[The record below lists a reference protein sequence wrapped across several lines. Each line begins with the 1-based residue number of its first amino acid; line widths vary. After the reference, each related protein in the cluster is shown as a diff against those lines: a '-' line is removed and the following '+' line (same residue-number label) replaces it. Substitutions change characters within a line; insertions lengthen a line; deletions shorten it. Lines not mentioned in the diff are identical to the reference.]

1 MWTSQ
6 QFFRQL
12 LDNLYDGVYFVDRDR
27 VVSYWN
33 RGAERL
39 SGFAASEVVGHSCR
53 DNLLVHVDNQGNQLC
68 FQGCPLAATIEDGQ
82 ERQAEVFMHHKAGH
96 RVPVQVRVTPIRNP
110 AGAITGAVEIFSDN
124 SAADQAR
131 LRAEELEKMA
141 FMDGLTGV
149 ANRRF
154 LELTLRS
161 RLEEQRRYGWP
172 VGLLF
177 LDVDHFKSFN
187 DRHGHEVGDQ
197 VLKMVATTMTSCS
210 RTFDTVGRWGG
221 EEFIAIIANVDSA
234 QLRTV
239 AERYRQLIEHSG
251 LELAGQLLKV
261 TVSIGAALATG
272 DETSAKL
279 LERADALMY
288 RSKQSGRN
296 RVSVEGMET

>member
-27 VVSYWN
+27 IVNYWN
-33 RGAERL
+33 KGAERL
-39 SGFAASEVVGHSCR
+39 SGFAAGEVIGHSCK
-53 DNLLVHVDNQGNQLC
+53 DNLLVHVDDQGNHLC
-68 FQGCPLAATIEDGQ
+68 IEGCPLAATIEDGQ
-82 ERQAEVFMHHKAGH
+82 ERQAAVFMHHKDGH
-96 RVPVQVRVTPIRNP
+96 RVPVQVRVTPIRNSQ
-110 AGAITGAVEIFSDN
+110 GAITGAVEIFSDN
-124 SAADQAR
+124 SAVDQAR
-131 LRAEELEKMA
+131 QRAAELEKMA

-154 LELTLRS
+154 LEITLGS

-197 VLKMVATTMTSCS
+197 VLKMVATTMSSCS

-221 EEFIAIIANVDSA
+221 EEFIAIITNVDSA

-239 AERYRQLIEHSG
+239 AERYRQLIEYSG
-251 LELAGQLLKV
+251 LAIADSVLKV
-261 TVSIGAALATG
+261 TVSIGAALATA
-272 DETSAKL
+272 DDTSEGL

-288 RSKQSGRN
+288 QSKQSGRN
-296 RVSVEGMET
+296 CVSVEGMEG